1 MADIKIIID
10 GQVAELPPNGLNLP
24 LTYSLR
30 SREGLA
36 INSGSR
42 SEYAFELPGTKHNDN
57 IFNQFY
63 DPAIYTITEQ
73 AFLSASIEV
82 DGLPFFIGRCQ
93 LQSVTLRQDQYFWQ
107 GKSYKVAFYGNNA
120 DWSTRIGD
128 LLIKDLTFTPHVY
141 SYTDNYNA
149 WYFEYPTSDFKYLP
163 LKLKDWAVFGE
174 VDALLDSHPALFI
187 VDVITKTFAS
197 VGYTLNS
204 FFFTTDFFKRL
215 IMPVPILNR
224 YLQGQYGKDYLN
236 ISVFDTQINT
246 NVSGGTVFIL
256 PNQTVFP
263 LVGPNPYNAISGI
276 YTVPDTGFYLLQI
289 ECTVSNITTT
299 AGISLAFMI
308 NGAPPSVFY
317 GQANLTPPQPYTNDT
332 TVTGEAVFSLNVG
345 DTVQV
350 VGLVTIVSPGTFD
363 YNIVFTV
370 IGEAEIIDST
380 QLDLKY
386 IIDPSLKAIDLIRG
400 IAHAFN
406 LVFETNE
413 GSRTVQI
420 EPADQF
426 LLQSR
431 EPDGSDL
438 EDGFYEDPKLG
449 EFSPY
454 VDLSKGGELVS
465 DTKQLSQLRLKWK
478 DDSNDPT
485 AEALNLNANLGILE
499 ARYNFP
505 TSRFKVGE
513 TVVENPFFAPTLVIA
528 DNEIRDANSLKTPMI
543 PIIWATNYLETSTSA
558 ETVTQ
563 ILPRLLVSDP
573 TLSFADFP
581 NGTINVYDG
590 AATNPQ
596 ANPLNYMVDYNDT
609 VGFQTS
615 LSFGDV
621 TVNGFSTSGL
631 LKRFYLSEMV
641 RKKGGKYLELFILWD
656 VLMIQNLTFR
666 NKILIN
672 NNTYILQEINTFD
685 VAKNQSTKTYFVLDY
700 KEVGADADI
709 QSTILE
715 AKINTI

>member
-1 MADIKIIID
+1 
-10 GQVAELPPNGLNLP
+10 
-24 LTYSLR
+24 
-30 SREGLA
+30 
-36 INSGSR
+36 
-42 SEYAFELPGTKHNDN
+42 
-57 IFNQFY
+57 
-63 DPAIYTITEQ
+63 
-73 AFLSASIEV
+73 
-82 DGLPFFIGRCQ
+82 

-141 SYTDNYNA
+141 SYTDNYLA
-149 WYFEYPTSDFKYLP
+149 WYYEYPTSDFKYLP

-187 VDVITKTFAS
+187 VDVITKTFAT

-224 YLQGQYGKDYLN
+224 RITDPQYGADY
-236 ISVFDTQINT
+236 I
-246 NVSGGTVFIL
+246 NVSLEEPGTNANVGGYSYIF
-256 PNQTVFP
+256 PNYTQ
-263 LVGPNPYNAISGI
+263 PNLATPYNSATGL
-276 YTVPDTGFYLLQI
+276 YTVPFTGYYEINIYGAVQSTIGTWISNFF
-289 ECTVSNITTT
+289 VS
-299 AGISLAFMI
+299 I
-308 NGAPPSVFY
+308 NGAITPPGGQGLALSGLFPAVGNVQGNYTYPVFFLNAGDTLGLAY
-317 GQANLTPPQPYTNDT
+317 GQSSTDPSTI
-332 TVTGEAVFSLNVG
+332 FSFG
-345 DTVQV
+345 M
-350 VGLVTIVSPGTFD
+350 
-363 YNIVFTV
+363 NIV
-370 IGEAEIIDST
+370 GEAELIDGT

-386 IIDPSLKAIDLIRG
+386 VIDPSLKAIDLIRG

-454 VDLSKGGELVS
+454 VDISKGGELVS

-485 AEALNLNANLGILE
+485 VEALNLNANLGILE

-505 TSRFKVGE
+505 ASRFKVGE

-528 DNEIRDANSLKTPMI
+528 DNEVQDASTLKTPMI
-543 PIIWATNYLETSTSA
+543 PIIWAVNYLETSTSA

-573 TLSFADFP
+573 TLSFAAFP

-590 AATNPQ
+590 AATNTQ
-596 ANPLNYMVDYNDT
+596 ANPLNYMIDYNDT

>member
-30 SREGLA
+30 SRDGLA
-36 INSGSR
+36 INTGSR
-42 SEYAFELPGTKHNDN
+42 SEYSFELPATKHNDS

-93 LQSVTLRQDQYFWQ
+93 LQSVTLRQDQYYWQ
-107 GKSYKVAFYGNNA
+107 GRSYKVAFYGNNA

-128 LLIKDLTFTPHVY
+128 LLIKDLPFTPHGY
-141 SYTDNYNA
+141 TYTDNYQA
-149 WYFEYPTSDFKYLP
+149 WYFEYPTADYKYLP
-163 LKLKDWAVFGE
+163 IKFKDWAVLGE

-215 IMPVPILNR
+215 IMPVPILSR
-224 YLQGQYGKDYLN
+224 YLAGKYSDDYLTVRAN
-236 ISVFDTQINT
+236 SPVFTVMSPFNYFPFQIDTQTSSPLIGANPF
-246 NVSGGTVFIL
+246 NVGT
-256 PNQTVFP
+256 
-263 LVGPNPYNAISGI
+263 YE
-276 YTVPDTGFYLLQI
+276 YTVPSTGFYLCKI
-289 ECTVSNITTT
+289 KIIATNTIAPCGYGFN
-299 AGISLAFMI
+299 FRI
-308 NGAPPSVFY
+308 NGAAATLAVPVY
-317 GQANLTPPQPYTNDT
+317 QDGTLLYEQVIQANAGDIIDVRAEDVLMSNQMD
-332 TVTGEAVFSLNVG
+332 VEVFIEIS
-345 DTVQV
+345 
-350 VGLVTIVSPGTFD
+350 
-363 YNIVFTV
+363 
-370 IGEAEIIDST
+370 GEAEIVDGF
-380 QLDLKY
+380 QMDLKY

-413 GSRTVQI
+413 GSRSVQI
-420 EPADQF
+420 EPADEF
-426 LLQSR
+426 LLESR
-431 EPDGSDL
+431 EPNDSDL
-438 EDGFYEDPKLG
+438 EDGFYTDPRLG

-485 AEALNLNANLGILE
+485 VEALNLNANLGILE

-505 TSRFKVGE
+505 ASRFKFGE

-528 DNEIRDANSLKTPMI
+528 DNEVKEANSLKTPMI
-543 PIIWATNYLETSTSA
+543 PFIWAANYLETSTST

-573 TLSFADFP
+573 TLSFAEYP
-581 NGTINVYDG
+581 NGTINVFNG
-590 AATNPQ
+590 MATNPE

-621 TVNGFSTSGL
+621 TVNGFNVSGL

-656 VLMIQNLTFR
+656 VLTIQNLTFR
-666 NKILIN
+666 NKFLIN

-700 KEVGADADI
+700 KEVGAEADI

-715 AKINTI
+715 AKVNTI

>member
-42 SEYAFELPGTKHNDN
+42 SEYSFELPGTKHNDS

-141 SYTDNYNA
+141 SYTDNYLA
-149 WYFEYPTSDFKYLP
+149 WYYEYPTSDYKYLP

-215 IMPVPILNR
+215 IMPVPIFTR
-224 YLQGQYGKDYLN
+224 YLSGTFGEEYLN
-236 ISVFDTQINT
+236 IKAEIAVINYP
-246 NVSGGTVFIL
+246 GLIGTLVY
-256 PNQTVFP
+256 PTQTVFP
-263 LVGPNPYNAISGI
+263 TIGPNPYNNTTGI
-276 YTVPDTGFYLLQI
+276 YTAPCLGYYLFNAEVILTNMTIPVSCTLGFSVNGAGAVDTWGSLGAAFLADTIIIAEQLFYLNAGD
-289 ECTVSNITTT
+289 TVEVVMITGLS
-299 AGISLAFMI
+299 GIGSYDFASIL
-308 NGAPPSVFY
+308 
-317 GQANLTPPQPYTNDT
+317 
-332 TVTGEAVFSLNVG
+332 TVTGEAEVSDG
-345 DTVQV
+345 VQM
-350 VGLVTIVSPGTFD
+350 
-363 YNIVFTV
+363 
-370 IGEAEIIDST
+370 
-380 QLDLKY
+380 DLKY

-438 EDGFYEDPKLG
+438 EDGFYTDPRLG

-485 AEALNLNANLGILE
+485 IEALNLNANLGILE

-505 TSRFKVGE
+505 TTRFKVGE

-528 DNEIRDANSLKTPMI
+528 DNEVRDANSLKTPMI
-543 PIIWATNYLETSTSA
+543 PIIWAVNYLETSTSA

-573 TLSFADFP
+573 TLSFAAFP
-581 NGTINVYDG
+581 NGTINVYNG
-590 AATNPQ
+590 AGTTPQ
-596 ANPLNYMVDYNDT
+596 ANPLNYMIDYNDT

-666 NKILIN
+666 HKFLIN